1 MYLYLRAD
9 LQADEDTIPA
19 ELLKRTGV
27 LELAMELELTPG
39 RKLARV
45 DTAAVLQAL
54 DDQGWFLQMPPQGLV
69 SGHLYH
75 GD

>member
-9 LQADEDTIPA
+9 LEPDDDSVPA
-19 ELLKRTGV
+19 ALLQRTGA
-27 LELAMELELTPG
+27 LELAMELELTAT

-45 DTAAVLQAL
+45 DISAVLQAL
-54 DDQGWFLQMPPQGLV
+54 ADQGWFLQMPPPELV